1 MKDDFQVWKD
11 LMKVETRCEMAIV
24 SLSGIVE
31 EIDFTAFLISS
42 AGVPVGTG
50 SMKYTSSLL
59 GAIKRELESLSNNAR
74 KERVRRQEKIFDA
87 MEDSE

>member
-31 EIDFTAFLISS
+31 EIDFTIFLISS

-50 SMKYTSSLL
+50 SMKYVSSLL

-74 KERVRRQEKIFDA
+74 KERVRRQERMFDA
-87 MEDSE
+87 LEDNE

>member
-24 SLSGIVE
+24 SLSGIIE

-50 SMKYTSSLL
+50 SMKYASSLL

-74 KERVRRQEKIFDA
+74 KERVKRQERMFDA
-87 MEDSE
+87 LEDVE

>member
-50 SMKYTSSLL
+50 SMKYASSLL
-59 GAIKRELESLSNNAR
+59 GGIKRELESLSNNAR
-74 KERVRRQEKIFDA
+74 KERVKRQERMFDA
-87 MEDSE
+87 LEDNE

>member
-50 SMKYTSSLL
+50 SMKYASSLL

-74 KERVRRQEKIFDA
+74 KERVKRQERMFDA
-87 MEDSE
+87 LEDVE